1 MNNGS
6 KSNFHKQELM
16 ELKEQLTTIK
26 TTSME
31 ACKFFNY
38 LSGKTGNS
46 FATSAGLSTTYWN
59 DLVRG
64 KRPYPSD
71 EFKMRIADVCGLPY
85 DIVGCIFNDKDFK
98 FEDSRQLI
106 INFIEQYYRE
116 NYLLYRSK

>member
-38 LSGKTGNS
+38 LSGK
-46 FATSAGLSTTYWN
+46 
-59 DLVRG
+59 
-64 KRPYPSD
+64 
-71 EFKMRIADVCGLPY
+71 
-85 DIVGCIFNDKDFK
+85 
-98 FEDSRQLI
+98 
-106 INFIEQYYRE
+106 
-116 NYLLYRSK
+116 